1 MSLFLKMTFNA
12 KNGLLQLS
20 PDDAKAASAN
30 FLCAIRNIKRAANI
44 PLTPYKSDGPL
55 SYADHAM
62 HNLITGA
69 EHLGIDL
76 GARWGN
82 ELDSTNDR

>member
-1 MSLFLKMTFNA
+1 MTFNA
-12 KNGLLQLS
+12 KNGLLQMS
-20 PDDAKAASAN
+20 PDDVKCAAGN
-30 FLCAIRNIKRAANI
+30 FLCAIRNIKRAANL
-44 PLTPYKSDGPL
+44 PLTPYKHDGPL

-62 HNLITGA
+62 HNILDGA

-82 ELDSTNDR
+82 EIDSTNDR